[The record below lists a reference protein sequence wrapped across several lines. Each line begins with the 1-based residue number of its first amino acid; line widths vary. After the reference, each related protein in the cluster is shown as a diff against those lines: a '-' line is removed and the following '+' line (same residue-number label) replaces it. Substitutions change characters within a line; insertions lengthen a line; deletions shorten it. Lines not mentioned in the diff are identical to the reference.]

1 VQQHRGPRVAGPSHS
16 SNRHL
21 FPKQWI
27 SRAVHRVSSFV
38 HPWTFVTFLDLRVSQ
53 HNCLPEGQSPVI
65 TQQEH
70 RSRRRRTPWFFEQ
83 QTSGKKNNNTMGRP
97 LFTPQWRT
105 QQRYVYTPPSCG
117 IWESYLSTGVEDN
130 WCRALPI
137 SEFSA
142 PEPRPPRK
150 PSEARR
156 QVLASESSAGA
167 HRPTSEP
174 SEARRARRLAG
185 PQLEQHRPT
194 SKPSEEKEFAT
205 ILLLGGISPSNC
217 APLSR
222 EDAPRA
228 TARPFAREIAI
239 NKLKEKLMPD

>member
-1 VQQHRGPRVAGPSHS
+1 MDIPGCPSG
-16 SNRHL
+16 L
-21 FPKQWI
+21 F
-27 SRAVHRVSSFV
+27 
-38 HPWTFVTFLDLRVSQ
+38 L
-53 HNCLPEGQSPVI
+53 CSPVDFCHLPRSPGI
-65 TQQEH
+65 TTQLS
-70 RSRRRRTPWFFEQ
+70 SRRTVPGYNTTRTQIEETEDPMVFEQ

-205 ILLLGGISPSNC
+205 IPLLGGISPSNC